1 MAQALGLPAGQ
12 QSIAQIRRT
21 VDESPVRCIDDYCL
35 ASFQTIPRM
44 QIIYTDFLK
53 QYAKS
58 NFKQALQVQEQLTR
72 LVRDL
77 KEVHYLISIAI

>member
-1 MAQALGLPAGQ
+1 
-12 QSIAQIRRT
+12 
-21 VDESPVRCIDDYCL
+21 
-35 ASFQTIPRM
+35 M

-58 NFKQALQVQEQLTR
+58 NFKLALQVQEQLTR

-77 KEVHYLISIAI
+77 KEVRYIVSIAI